1 MRTLLKV
8 LGFMVVSAIVTRV
21 VALFVARQSDEGT
34 EVSDEFRRTVIF
46 DGIDFTSRAGGLR
59 RGEVSVLMGSA
70 RVDLRN
76 AVLDPSGALLALEN
90 TMGGLSVHVRDDW
103 AVIVEETLIGGGQ
116 TEVRVTSPDD
126 LPADAPRLT
135 IDATTRLAGTLITTG
150 DDW

>member
-34 EVSDEFRRTVIF
+34 EVSDEFRRTVVF
-46 DGIDFTSRAGGLR
+46 DGIGFTSRAGGLR

-76 AVLDPSGALLALEN
+76 AVLDPGGAHLAVET

-116 TEVRVTSPDD
+116 TEVQVTSPDD

-135 IDATTRLAGTLITTG
+135 IDVTTRLASTLITTG